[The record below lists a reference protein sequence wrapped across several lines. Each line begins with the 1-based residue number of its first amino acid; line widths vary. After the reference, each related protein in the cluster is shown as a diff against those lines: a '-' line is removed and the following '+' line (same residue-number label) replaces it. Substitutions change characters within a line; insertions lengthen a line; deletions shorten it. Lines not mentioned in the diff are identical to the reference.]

1 MKPTHESP
9 LPSPPSTLPPDAG
22 TGVEPATAAGLP
34 VVTSPTRRIWVKV
47 EPGAPL
53 PPEAPPWAERH
64 ALVKRGE
71 LPDALRRPTLGLA
84 VALLA
89 GAAALVITGE
99 LWGYGVV
106 PVGLALLWAGLT
118 GGVWAEAFV
127 PSPEGCWVQIE
138 LPPVPEDPAAIE
150 AVRKA
155 ERRSNIVL
163 GVLFAA
169 ALAVPYWAGIYDL
182 WTMMLIL
189 GVLGAVI
196 AWPVLLA
203 VVESRT
209 EHEAP
214 VSERFLQA
222 SDPRQPLPDGSAR
235 LSGVAGDDVEQR
247 AAGATSR
254 HAH

>member
-1 MKPTHESP
+1 MTPTHESP
-9 LPSPPSTLPPDAG
+9 LSAQPSALPPDAG

-34 VVTSPTRRIWVKV
+34 VVTGPARRVWIKLA
-47 EPGAPL
+47 PGAPL

-71 LPDALRRPTLGLA
+71 LPDALRRPTLGVA

-89 GAAALVITGE
+89 GAAALVMTGE

-118 GGVWAEAFV
+118 DGVGSKAFV

-138 LPPVPEDPAAIE
+138 LPLGPEDLAAIE

-155 ERRSNIVL
+155 ERRANIEAVL
-163 GVLFAA
+163 
-169 ALAVPYWAGIYDL
+169 ALAVTLGVVYWAGALDRTI
-182 WTMMLIL
+182 MLL
-189 GVLGAVI
+189 VAALGAG
-196 AWPVLLA
+196 AAMPLLLEA
-203 VVESRT
+203 VKRRT
-209 EHEAP
+209 EPEAP

-222 SDPRQPLPDGSAR
+222 SDPRLPLPDPGAPRSPGD
-235 LSGVAGDDVEQR
+235 LSE
-247 AAGATSR
+247 
-254 HAH
+254 